1 MNKSFLKFLL
11 IFGVMVRLFGTEL
24 ELKPMLVRQIGIH
37 GNDHFRDEALFPVMN
52 IDRGK
57 DLPSTWPESSLD
69 LLLSLYHS
77 QGYLLAQ
84 IDSMQMVISP
94 DSQFVDIDLWI
105 FEGEQVHVDRIDILG
120 VKNVSIRQLET
131 LLNTRSGHIFDER
144 VLEQDLEQ
152 MLVYLENRGYPLSS
166 VEIQSLSLHY
176 DNDELKMDIVLQIEE
191 GPLVIIGSIQVE
203 GNTLTKEKVILR
215 ESRLKEGSVYNHQE
229 VLSAQERLQKL
240 EYFKSVDKPEVLFIQ
255 DKSSIT
261 LKVEEGNTNTMDG
274 VVGYSPPKQ
283 KASEGYFTGRL
294 QFAFR
299 NLFGTGRFLE
309 AYWEKKDEHSQ
320 TMQFGYK
327 EPWLFGWPFHLG
339 GAFQQ
344 EIRDTTYIERTW
356 RFSVMYAPWASL
368 SIHAE
373 GSRREVLPDSLG
385 YVLFDLVRTRS
396 WLLSIGIEYNTLDD
410 PVNPSS
416 GVRYHTVFTTGKK
429 RHVESPFVSDQEQGK
444 QTVSTRKI
452 EINAEMALPTLRY
465 QVLYFGFHGVEV
477 RTGDRFVPLSD
488 QVRFGGTRTVRG
500 YAEDAFRGNLVA
512 WVNSEYRYL
521 IGRHSRIFVFADGG
535 IYQRREEELGFVK
548 GTKIGYGFGI
558 RLETRLG
565 LIGIDYG
572 LGEGDS
578 LMRGK
583 IHVGLVNQ
591 F

>member
-1 MNKSFLKFLL
+1 ME
-11 IFGVMVRLFGTEL
+11 ILFD
-24 ELKPMLVRQIGIH
+24 I
-37 GNDHFRDEALFPVMN
+37 MN
-52 IDRGK
+52 IRQGM
-57 DLPSTWPESSLD
+57 DLPSAWPESYLD
-69 LLLSLYHS
+69 QLLSWYHS
-77 QGYLLAQ
+77 QGYLLARV
-84 IDSMQMVISP
+84 DSMQTVVSP
-94 DSQFVDIDLWI
+94 DSQFVDIDLWL
-105 FEGEQVHVDRIDILG
+105 FEGEQVHVGSIDIAG
-120 VKNVSIRQLET
+120 ATSVSKRKLEA
-131 LLNTRSGHIFDER
+131 LLNTRSGHIFDEK
-144 VLEQDLEQ
+144 VLEQDVEQ
-152 MLVYLENRGYPLSS
+152 MLVYLENRGHPLSS
-166 VEIQSLSLHY
+166 VEIQSLSLHR
-176 DNDELKMDIVLQIEE
+176 DNGELKMDIILQIEE
-191 GPLVIIGSIQVE
+191 GPLVTIGSIQVE
-203 GNTLTKEKVILR
+203 GNALTKEKVILR
-215 ESRLKEGSVYNHQE
+215 ESRLKEGNVYNHQE

-240 EYFKSVDKPEVLFIQ
+240 GYFKSVDEPEVFFVH
-255 DKSSIT
+255 DEAAIT

-299 NLFGTGRFLE
+299 NLLGTGRLLE

-320 TMQFGYK
+320 AMQFGYQ

-339 GAFQQ
+339 GEFQQ

-356 RFSVMYAPWASL
+356 RFSAKYAPWTSL
-368 SIHAE
+368 SIHVE
-373 GSRREVLPDSLG
+373 GGRREVLPDSLG
-385 YVLFDLVRTRS
+385 SVLYELARTRS
-396 WLLSIGIEYNTLDD
+396 WLLSVGIDYNTLDD
-410 PVNPSS
+410 PINPDS
-416 GVRYHTVFTTGKK
+416 GVRYYTVFTIGKK
-429 RHVESPFVSDQEQGK
+429 RNVGSAFLSDQEQWK
-444 QTVSTRKI
+444 QSVSTRKI
-452 EINAEMALPTLRY
+452 EINAEVALPIFRY
-465 QVLYFGFHGVEV
+465 HVLYFGFHGIEV

-535 IYQRREEELGFVK
+535 IYQRREEGLGLVK